1 MAVAKLITC
10 IATKR
15 YGIEKKYW
23 IGFTFIKIVFYLIFY
38 GIMYNIQHR
47 GCNKSFQIFNT
58 KRVIIILIHLKRR
71 PTVMIYI
78 EKN

>member
-1 MAVAKLITC
+1 
-10 IATKR
+10 
-15 YGIEKKYW
+15 
-23 IGFTFIKIVFYLIFY
+23 
-38 GIMYNIQHR
+38 MYNIQLR

-78 EKN
+78 EENWNAHTVLNHIHHKYTINNKNTTKKLKYVCSANII

>member
-1 MAVAKLITC
+1 
-10 IATKR
+10 
-15 YGIEKKYW
+15 
-23 IGFTFIKIVFYLIFY
+23 
-38 GIMYNIQHR
+38 MYNIQHR

-78 EKN
+78 EENWNAHTVLNQPKNLKYVCSANII